1 MIALDYITGV
11 LKAFVTKKVD
21 SKIGVIGIVKK
32 FGYLTIAS
40 LSVIL
45 DNITGAEGSLRSIVL
60 YSFIINDMISVVEN
74 CGQMG
79 VKFPNILLSSIEKLN
94 GNKNNKF

>member
-1 MIALDYITGV
+1 MIVLDYITGV
-11 LKAFVTKKVD
+11 FKAFITKTFD
-21 SKIGVIGIVKK
+21 SKIGIKGIVKK

-60 YSFIINDMISVVEN
+60 YSFIFNDMISVIEN

-79 VKFPNILLSSIEKLN
+79 VKFPDILLSSLEKLKGSKDN
-94 GNKNNKF
+94 